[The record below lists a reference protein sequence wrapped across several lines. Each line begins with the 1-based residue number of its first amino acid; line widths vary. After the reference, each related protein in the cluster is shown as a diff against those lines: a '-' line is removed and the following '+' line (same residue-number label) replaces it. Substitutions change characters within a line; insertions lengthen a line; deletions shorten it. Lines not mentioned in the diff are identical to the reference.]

1 MALNSLANWRP
12 SAFPA
17 LALVCASLG
26 FSLTGAANAQDWSY
40 KEAAKPFAGT
50 SIRVLDEITPL
61 QETMKTLVPK
71 FIEET
76 GIQVEYELLNHFE
89 VINKGQADMLSR
101 RGYYDAVMLHGVQM
115 GQMLAANVIEPI
127 DTYVANP
134 ALFNPA
140 LNLDDLIQL
149 PFESLVKF
157 QGNTYGFLNWNY
169 NMIYWARNDLLT
181 HPDEMAAFEAKYG
194 YPLAPAKT
202 TQEFLDIGEFFTRK
216 AGEKLA
222 GEALKTD
229 FYGVLHEGITGG
241 ATLVSV
247 WENMLKNFG
256 GGLFDANG
264 APAFDSPENIA
275 ALSFWAKMWAFSPP
289 GQAEYSLVD
298 VPTVMGNGIAA
309 QAIAYSDFVLGV
321 DKPGSSPLAGKF
333 TYAGIPTNPDF
344 SGPRSAGSEPSGIV
358 INKAS
363 KNKEATYL
371 FMQWMIEES
380 TQKMLIEAGKGGVP
394 IRRSSFALP
403 ELGGAKS
410 DFYAAMKNT
419 LEVAVAKPKV
429 PKMFEIYDALGPIVQ
444 EVGLGRMT
452 PEEAAKDGQAKML
465 KICEKCTL

>member
-1 MALNSLANWRP
+1 MALFINSSDHPLA
-12 SAFPA
+12 APA
-17 LALVCASLG
+17 KVLACTL
-26 FSLTGAANAQDWSY
+26 FSFGLIGTAHAQAWSY
-40 KEAAKPFAGT
+40 KEAAKPYAGT
-50 SIRVLDEITPL
+50 SIKVLDEITPL
-61 QETMKTLVPK
+61 QETMKTLVPR

-76 GIQVEYELLNHFE
+76 GIQVDYELLNHFE

-101 RGYYDAVMLHGVQM
+101 RGNYDAVMLHGVQM

-127 DTYVANP
+127 DAYIANP

-140 LNLDDLIQL
+140 LDLDDIMQL
-149 PFESLVKF
+149 PFESLAKF
-157 QGNTYGFLNWNY
+157 KDKTYGFLNWNY

-181 HPDEMAAFEAKYG
+181 HADEQAAFEAKYG

-202 TQEFLDIGEFFTRK
+202 TKQFLDIGEFFTRK
-216 AGEKLA
+216 AGETLA
-222 GEALKTD
+222 GKTLETD
-229 FYGVLHEGITGG
+229 FYGILHEGITGG

-256 GGLFDANG
+256 GDLFDTSG
-264 APAFDSPENIA
+264 APAFDSPENIQ
-275 ALSFWAKMWAFSPP
+275 ALAYWAKMWTYSPP

-321 DKPGSSPLAGKF
+321 DKPGASALTGKF

-344 SGPRSAGSEPSGIV
+344 NGPRSAGSEPSGIV

-371 FMQWMIEES
+371 FMQWMIEAS
-380 TQKMLIEAGKGGVP
+380 TQKLLIEAGKGGVP
-394 IRRSSFALP
+394 IRRSSFGLP
-403 ELGGAKS
+403 ELGGEKA

-419 LEVAVAKPKV
+419 LDVAVAKPKV
-429 PKMFEIYDALGPIVQ
+429 PKIFEIYDALGPIVQ
-444 EVGLGRMT
+444 EVGLGRIT
-452 PEEAAKDGQAKML
+452 PEAAAKDGQAKML